1 MTIQGHILIEKCLFL
16 QVILLS
22 GVTLSSGA
30 VINSAENAA
39 NSVEQQAVNLNDF
52 MPSHQVL
59 FRRNDG
65 ELLLPAVNPYQG

>member
-1 MTIQGHILIEKCLFL
+1 M
-16 QVILLS
+16 ILLS
-22 GVTLSSGA
+22 GVTQSSGA

-39 NSVEQQAVNLNDF
+39 NSVEQPSVNLNDF